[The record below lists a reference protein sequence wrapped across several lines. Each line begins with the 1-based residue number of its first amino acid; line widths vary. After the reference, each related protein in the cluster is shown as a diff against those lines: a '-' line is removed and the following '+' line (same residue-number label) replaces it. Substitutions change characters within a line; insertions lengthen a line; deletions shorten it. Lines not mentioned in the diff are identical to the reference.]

1 MKPIRLKLAGLHSY
15 REMQEIDFE
24 KLCEAGLFG
33 IFGPTGSGKSTI
45 LDAITLALYG
55 QVVRLGGGSHPK
67 DVLNQLEQRV
77 FVSFTFELGSGAER
91 KRYTIE
97 REFGL
102 NKNGNW
108 RQPEVR
114 LIQCGTDEETPDVVL
129 ESKATMATAAV
140 ESLIGLT
147 LQDFTR
153 AVVLPQGQFSRFLTL
168 KGSDRNEML
177 QRMFHLHIYGEK
189 LSERVRAGLEAT
201 RERLHKIELE
211 KAALGDA
218 GPEALEQARKT
229 WEEAARQE
237 RVYAEQ
243 RDGLAGM
250 IKEMEQVYGWQEELE
265 RVRERLAEQ
274 LARTEEAA
282 EWERLAKRLEA
293 SVRLW
298 PQVQQFE
305 RLDTEWKETAVQL
318 EDARKKQEVVQQ
330 AHLQAEES
338 YVKCA
343 SELQREEPLMIER
356 KSRLIQAAEWEEE
369 MSALR
374 AEWTVLEQEWQKVSQ
389 ELTVLKQQLARDK
402 ESLNRLESERAELEK
417 SLEAAQVKPE
427 WRDFIVA
434 LRDAKLIWEREEQK
448 RKELATEL
456 EGVES
461 ERRSAASELE
471 MAQKE
476 WEKSAS
482 QLAEARTK
490 LAQLEATPP
499 SSEAEWTEKLDAL
512 SQIKQWGRQWRE
524 QEQALANWEEKRQ
537 TAQREQEQA
546 ATRLHACEA
555 KVKMEEEAQARRRS
569 ELERLRAEWEQ
580 WREANMAR
588 MLRDRLN
595 PGEAC
600 PVCGS
605 SHHPCLEEPE
615 EKKPESDN
623 QQAAGESIRQQM
635 RETEEAVRHAEQQ
648 IRTAFE
654 ALQTAK
660 GEWKLWEQ
668 RMISLGEER
677 AVLME
682 RIDAIRRECAA
693 LGEKWAVGDI
703 TKLLQMYKQEEAA
716 LKSEAE
722 AREAYRAERERLQK
736 WADGLRDR
744 EAEKK
749 RMYERSAVLGEQL
762 LKKEAAAKAR
772 LEAAAVQAEEAKRRL
787 EDRLG
792 DVKVEEIEK
801 HWEAI
806 GKRDRETSVL
816 QQARAEKESLY
827 QSLLAGY
834 QEAVSRHAALHSQQA
849 LLGERL
855 EEKKRLWEQKH
866 GMWLERTGGQP
877 ARKLLT
883 TVEQTLQQ
891 LRTSLDEAENKR
903 KETREARE
911 EVQNAVVKL
920 SEGYA
925 VLSRQRTEAAEQM
938 HRSLAE
944 SGLGTPERAGELY
957 RERDRLV
964 SLQEQLSAYQTE
976 LARLRYDE
984 ERLLKA
990 LDGRHVTKVE
1000 WEAAKQAWDEA
1011 EEGHQA
1017 AKEQVA
1023 VTRQTF
1029 AQVEQNHEKWLSIE
1043 KRLAEEMD
1051 EQSRLEELK
1060 KLLEGK
1066 AFVQFIA
1073 EEKLASIARD
1083 ASYHLMRMTKNRY
1096 ALEIGDEGEFILRD
1110 EGAGG
1115 MRRPISTL
1123 SGGETFL
1130 TSLSL
1135 ALALSMEIQMRGGR
1149 LEFFFLDEGFGTLD
1163 PELLEVVMDALE
1175 RLRMDDFTI
1184 GVISHVPEIRVR
1196 MPRRLIITPAEPMG
1210 EGSTIRME
1218 TE

>member
-77 FVSFTFELGSGAER
+77 FVSFTFELGSGADR

-114 LIQCGTDEETPDVVL
+114 LIQCGTDENTPDVVL

-201 RERLHKIELE
+201 RERLHQIELE
-211 KAALGDA
+211 KASLGDA
-218 GPEALEQARKT
+218 GPEALEQARKE

-243 RDGLAGM
+243 RESLAGM
-250 IKEMEQVYGWQEELE
+250 IKEMEQVYRWQEELE
-265 RVRERLAEQ
+265 RVRERLGEQ

-282 EWERLAKRLEA
+282 EWERLQKQLEA

-305 RLDTEWKETAVQL
+305 RLDKEWQETADCLEGARQKQEAIQRTHKQA
-318 EDARKKQEVVQQ
+318 EDAYGK
-330 AHLQAEES
+330 S
-338 YVKCA
+338 YA
-343 SELQREEPLMIER
+343 ELQREEPLLIER

-369 MSALR
+369 LAALR
-374 AEWTVLEQEWQKVSQ
+374 AEWTALEQEWQKVTQ
-389 ELTVLKQQLARDK
+389 ELSVLEQQLAHDK
-402 ESLNRLESERAELEK
+402 DHLNRLESERAELGR
-417 SLEAAQVKPE
+417 SLEAVQVKPE
-427 WRDFIVA
+427 WRDLIGA
-434 LRDAKLIWEREEQK
+434 LREAKQNWEREEQK
-448 RKELATEL
+448 RKELALEL
-456 EGVES
+456 ASVKAEQ
-461 ERRSAASELE
+461 SAASSELE
-471 MAQKE
+471 TARKA
-476 WEKSAS
+476 WEESAS
-482 QLAEARTK
+482 HLAEAR
-490 LAQLEATPP
+490 AQLASLEASPP
-499 SSEAEWTEKLDAL
+499 SSEAEWAKKLDVL
-512 SQIKQWGRQWRE
+512 SQIKQWGRHWRE
-524 QEQALANWEEKRQ
+524 QEQALASWEEKRR
-537 TAQREQEQA
+537 TALREQEQLTA
-546 ATRLHACEA
+546 RLHACEA
-555 KVKMEEEAQARRRS
+555 TVKAEEEAQERRRS
-569 ELERLRAEWEQ
+569 DLERFRAKWEQ

-588 MLRDRLN
+588 MLRERLKE
-595 PGEAC
+595 GEAC

-605 SHHPCLEEPE
+605 SHHPCLD
-615 EKKPESDN
+615 EKREDGSGQDAE
-623 QQAAGESIRQQM
+623 QAAGESIRRQIW
-635 RETEEAVRHAEQQ
+635 ETEEAIRLAEQQ

-660 GEWKLWEQ
+660 GEWKLAEQ
-668 RMISLGEER
+668 RMSSLGEER
-677 AVLME
+677 AAVGD
-682 RIDAIRRECAA
+682 RIEAIRRECAA

-703 TKLLQMYKQEEAA
+703 AELLQMYRQEEAA

-736 WADGLRDR
+736 WADELRDR

-749 RMYERSAVLGEQL
+749 SLYERSTVLCEQL
-762 LKKEAAAKAR
+762 LKKEADATAR
-772 LEAAAVQAEEAKRRL
+772 LEAAVSQAEDAERRL
-787 EDRLG
+787 TDRLG
-792 DVKVEEIEK
+792 DVTVEEIDK
-801 HWEAI
+801 HWESI
-806 GKRDRETSVL
+806 GKRDREAAAL
-816 QQARAEKESLY
+816 QQEKAEKESLY

-834 QEAVSRHAALHSQQA
+834 QEASARQTGMQSQKT

-866 GMWLERTGGQP
+866 RMWLERTGGHP
-877 ARKLLT
+877 AHERLQD
-883 TVEQTLQQ
+883 VEQSLQL
-891 LRTSLDEAENKR
+891 LRTAFAEAEKRR
-903 KETREARE
+903 KETGEARE
-911 EVQNAVVKL
+911 TVQNAVVKL
-920 SEGYA
+920 SESYA
-925 VLSRQRTEAAEQM
+925 VLARQRTEAAEQM
-938 HRSLAE
+938 HHSLSE
-944 SGLGTPERAGELY
+944 SGLGTAERVGELY
-957 RERDRLV
+957 RERERLA

-984 ERLLKA
+984 ERLLRT
-990 LDGRHVTKVE
+990 LDGRTVTKEE
-1000 WEAAKQAWDEA
+1000 WEEARLAWEEA
-1011 EEGHQA
+1011 ESGHQT

-1023 VTRQTF
+1023 VTRQAF

-1043 KRLAEEMD
+1043 KRLEEETD

-1096 ALEIGDEGEFILRD
+1096 ALEIGDEGEFVLRD

-1115 MRRPISTL
+1115 MRRPIGTL

-1184 GVISHVPEIRVR
+1184 GVISHVPDIRVR

-1218 TE
+1218 TD